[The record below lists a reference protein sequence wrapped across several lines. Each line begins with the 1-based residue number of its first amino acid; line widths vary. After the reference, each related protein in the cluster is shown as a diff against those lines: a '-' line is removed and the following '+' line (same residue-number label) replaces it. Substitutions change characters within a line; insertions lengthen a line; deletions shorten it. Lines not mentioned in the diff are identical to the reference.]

1 VAVLS
6 QAPDARAQW
15 REASR
20 LAKVGVAWVL
30 FAVGWILAKSLR
42 AVGTA
47 IAAALFAVGYLA
59 GRAVWPAL
67 QWCGRAVRLGWEQGR
82 KPGLRAG

>member
-6 QAPDARAQW
+6 QTPDTRAQW
-15 REASR
+15 RETSR
-20 LAKVGVAWVL
+20 LAKSGIAWAL

-42 AVGTA
+42 AVGTV
-47 IAAALFAVGYLA
+47 IAAVLFAIGYLA
-59 GRAVWPAL
+59 ARAVWPAL
-67 QWCGRAVRLGWEQGR
+67 CWCGRAVRLGWEQGR